1 MASLPPANANIER
14 GPAQADRSAGLPL
27 EAEHLRGSLTLL
39 DGTVVNFRPLLPD
52 DGDLLQ
58 AFHARLSPDSITL
71 RYFHMVPVL
80 VPAMVEHLTHLS
92 YTDRMALVATTDEAG
107 GEQIIA
113 VVRYEGLGG
122 GRAEV
127 AFLVEDRWQHHGIAT
142 ALLHRLAAYARM
154 QGYTTFVAEVLA
166 TNALMREVLRNAGFP
181 YTTAYDQN
189 TVEMRLDIRGDPL
202 FNIAPPAQP

>member
-1 MASLPPANANIER
+1 MVSHSPANAGTER
-14 GPAQADRSAGLPL
+14 ESAQPDRSAGLPAS
-27 EAEHLRGSLTLL
+27 AEHLHGVLTLI
-39 DGTVVNFRPLLPD
+39 DGTVVNFRPLLPG
-52 DGDLLQ
+52 DGARLQ

-92 YTDRMALVATTDEAG
+92 YTDRMALVATLGAAD

-113 VVRYEGLGG
+113 VVRYEGLDT

-127 AFLVEDRWQHHGIAT
+127 AFLVEDRWQHHGLAT
-142 ALLHRLAAYARM
+142 ALLHRLAAYARA

-189 TVEMRLDIRGDPL
+189 AVEMRLDIRGDPH
-202 FNIAPPAQP
+202 FNAPPPALP